1 MSHQCSQSRRHREVH
16 SNLNLLVVI
25 PLKQTLVNSVN
36 ERQNTSTSWES
47 VESHGYTRILYYLQW
62 WKNIVIFG
70 GKCKNKD
77 ITHVSLECLKLLRQL
92 RGKKPEWLPIWEWFF
107 FFHKAFKYLC
117 PVHTEAISVCF
128 GLRQAYSVSYVLY
141 MVLRICMWIHR
152 KDFATSSIQ
161 F

>member
-1 MSHQCSQSRRHREVH
+1 M
-16 SNLNLLVVI
+16 
-25 PLKQTLVNSVN
+25 
-36 ERQNTSTSWES
+36 
-47 VESHGYTRILYYLQW
+47 
-62 WKNIVIFG
+62 IFG

-152 KDFATSSIQ
+152 KDFATSSVQFLSHCVVRQCTAKPHCLSLKIITWMFFFGTGAVFILSRGLSDLWAHYSCVVWIQ
-161 F
+161 IFNLINII